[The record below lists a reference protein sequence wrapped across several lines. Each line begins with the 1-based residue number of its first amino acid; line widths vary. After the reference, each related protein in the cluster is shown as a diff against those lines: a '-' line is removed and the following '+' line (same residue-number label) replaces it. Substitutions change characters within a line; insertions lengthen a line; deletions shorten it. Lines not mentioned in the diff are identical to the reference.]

1 MIRKLDQF
9 EFHHVLEESP
19 GISVV
24 FFTAPNCGSCRA
36 MKQALGQ
43 VLEQHGNWNVFEVD
57 AARDLALVRE
67 FDVFHLP
74 ALFMYKDGAYH
85 APLQVTPLTNEIIAA
100 VNRLVR
106 LEPVEAP

>member
-36 MKQALGQ
+36 MKQALGL
-43 VLEQHGNWNVFEVD
+43 VLEQQGNWNVFEVD

-74 ALFMYKDGAYH
+74 ALFVYKDGAFH

-100 VNRLVR
+100 VNSLVK